1 MFLEILCMKGR
12 DNWTGNGLGIVPEGE
27 QTVIES
33 RSISVIIVVYTIL
46 IVVSLVCITGFGSSY
61 E

>member
-1 MFLEILCMKGR
+1 MKGR

-27 QTVIES
+27 QTVIGS
-33 RSISVIIVVYTIL
+33 GSISVIIVVYTIL